1 MTRLPRGLRLVAVTC
16 ILLLGTTV
24 TATTYTQREPTEM
37 LFAAAHAFLAT
48 VTGVVVSDED
58 GTPWTTVTF
67 DVERVLVRDA
77 RAASD
82 ANAGAADGDANDDA
96 GEDPDDA
103 QDQDTNDGQGADP
116 DTAAGDAD
124 AIALA
129 FLGGEV
135 PGGPRL
141 TVAGSPRWEAGERVL
156 VFAYD
161 DERQA
166 SPLVGLRQGVWRVG
180 PSGLQDDDGTF
191 LAVDAD
197 GRLVRSDEGA
207 GLEAILEAAAEL
219 LRAGPP
225 PGEEAVPDDAADEGT
240 ADGGTADGGTAD
252 NAEATDD
259 AEPTDDPQATDD
271 PQPTDDP
278 QATDDAE
285 PTDDEAAA
293 VEATD
298 EDVSPPAKTVRLAVD
313 DRDGP
318 LLLSAAVAEAA
329 AAWSTATGDL
339 ALFEIVDDAD
349 RLVRYGDL
357 ALLGPD
363 AWSLTLVWS
372 LPDGS
377 TRLEALVSPT
387 VGAARSAVLLH
398 ELGVT
403 LGLPEGEGG
412 VMAYTVDVSSTTPT
426 PEDADAFRAQQ
437 RFVPED
443 LDRNGVVDFYDL
455 EAFGRAYGS
464 EGVNLAAD
472 VDGDGRVDDADLQ
485 RLIDAYTFTPPREA
499 PPTP

>member
-1 MTRLPRGLRLVAVTC
+1 MTRLPRALRLVAVTC
-16 ILLLGTTV
+16 GLLLGTAV
-24 TATTYTQREPTEM
+24 TATTYPQREPTEM

-48 VTGVVVSDED
+48 VTDVVVSDED

-77 RAASD
+77 HAASD
-82 ANAGAADGDANDDA
+82 ANDGADDGDTNDGA
-96 GEDPDDA
+96 GEDPDGA
-103 QDQDTNDGQGADP
+103 QDQDTSDGQGADP

-141 TVAGSPRWEAGERVL
+141 TVAGSPRWEVGERVL

-161 DERQA
+161 DERLA

-259 AEPTDDPQATDD
+259 AEPTDD
-271 PQPTDDP
+271 
-278 QATDDAE
+278 
-285 PTDDEAAA
+285 EAAA

-339 ALFEIVDDAD
+339 AHFEIVDDAD

-363 AWSLTLVWS
+363 AWSLTLAWS

-412 VMAYTVDVSSTTPT
+412 VMAYTVDVAATTPT

-485 RLIDAYTFTPPREA
+485 RLIGAYTFTPPREA